1 MKNKI
6 NLIIAF
12 SMIFIIG
19 CDFSPTSSSEQIS
32 DSEII
37 EMIKNAEKIE
47 ISIDELPSQSR
58 DIVQNEHIDYE
69 SFKNWRASGIGYLAE
84 LSGRGQNV
92 GNFREVYFNMDG
104 RKLDHNDR
112 EDEDRPD
119 EDGEDERSECFELV
133 LPVTYTMPDGSTI
146 TVETDDESSWSS
158 LRSWYESNPDAE
170 DEPSLGYPVDIMY
183 GADSTVTINNQEEME
198 NAYSSCRNEENEDR
212 PEGDGDSGDSEDEE
226 RPEGDGEDVECFE
239 LILPVTYAMPDGS
252 IITVEDDSGYGL
264 LREWAENNP
273 ESDGEPSIQ
282 YPFDVLYIVE
292 DQEVT
297 VTINSNEEY
306 MDSQTEYCSSDR
318 D

>member
-212 PEGDGDSGDSEDEE
+212 PDE
-226 RPEGDGEDVECFE
+226 DGEGEDSCGAI
-239 LILPVTYAMPDGS
+239 ILPVTYIMPDES
-252 IITVEDDSGYGL
+252 TITVEDDSGYGL
-264 LREWAENNP
+264 LREWEANNP

-282 YPFDVLYIVE
+282 YPFDVLYLVE
-292 DQEVT
+292 NQEVT
-297 VTINSNEEY
+297 VTVNSNEEY
-306 MDSQTEYCSSDR
+306 MNSQIEYCSSDR